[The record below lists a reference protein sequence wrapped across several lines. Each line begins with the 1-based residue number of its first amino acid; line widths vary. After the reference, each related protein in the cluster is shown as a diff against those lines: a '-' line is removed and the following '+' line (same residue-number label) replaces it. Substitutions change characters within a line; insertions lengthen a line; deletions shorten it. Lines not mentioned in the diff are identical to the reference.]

1 MPTEPSGPFRVER
14 HELPIEN
21 PLALTTIRGTEEQ
34 GATFVELFFDLVF
47 VFAVTQVTA
56 VLAHD
61 LTGAGVTRALIL
73 FWLVWW
79 AWTQYTWSLN
89 EADTEHVSI
98 RFITL
103 VATALAFLM
112 AVTIPLITS
121 PFGWLFPLSYL
132 VLRTVGISLQWRL
145 AAGDPVWVRS
155 VKTWTVL
162 SSLGLLAIIAA
173 VFLPPDRRFL
183 ALGIA
188 ALLDV
193 VSALGAGRGEWRLFP
208 GHFAERHG
216 LFVIIVLGESLIAA
230 GATLADHSLSVG
242 LLSVAVI
249 AVAGSCALWWTY
261 FGWARDALEE
271 GMKSQPSKTL
281 GRYARDVYSFAH
293 FPLIFGVIGFAVG
306 IEEAI
311 AHPKEPFSFPGA
323 VALCIGVA
331 LILGATG
338 LALTLAR
345 VRVPPVRWWVV
356 VVLLVAIPFLR
367 ALSAWGALSL
377 VSVLVAGLAVVEE
390 SSQHDRG
397 ISEASV

>member
-1 MPTEPSGPFRVER
+1 
-14 HELPIEN
+14 
-21 PLALTTIRGTEEQ
+21 LTSIRGTEEQ

-56 VLAHD
+56 LLAHD
-61 LTGAGVTRALIL
+61 LTVAGVTRASIL

-98 RFITL
+98 RLITL

-121 PFGWLFPLSYL
+121 PFGWLFPVSYL
-132 VLRTVGISLQWRL
+132 VLRSGGISLQWRL
-145 AAGDPVWVRS
+145 AAGDSEWARS
-155 VKTWTVL
+155 VRTWTVL

-173 VFLPPDRRFL
+173 VFLPPERRFL

-193 VSALGAGRGEWRLFP
+193 VAALGAGRGEWRMFS
-208 GHFAERHG
+208 GHFSERHG

-230 GATLADHSLSVG
+230 GLTVSDHPLSLG
-242 LLSVAVI
+242 LLLVAVT
-249 AVAGSCALWWTY
+249 AVAGTCALWWTY
-261 FGWARDALEE
+261 FGWVKNALEHR
-271 GMKSQPSKTL
+271 MKAQPPKTL

-311 AHPKEPFSFPGA
+311 AHPKDPFSAPA
-323 VALCIGVA
+323 ALALCLGVA
-331 LILGATG
+331 LILGGTA

-345 VRVPPVRWWVV
+345 VRVPPVRWWVIV
-356 VVLLVAIPFLR
+356 ALLVAIAFFR
-367 ALSAWGALSL
+367 ALPAWGAMSL
-377 VSVLVAGLAVVEE
+377 VAGLVAGLAVVEK
-390 SSQHDRG
+390 SPQP
-397 ISEASV
+397 

>member
-1 MPTEPSGPFRVER
+1 MPTATSGPSRVDLSTEDS
-14 HELPIEN
+14 P
-21 PLALTTIRGTEEQ
+21 ALTTIRGTEEQ

-56 VLAHD
+56 LLAHD
-61 LTGAGVTRALIL
+61 LTGTGVTRALIL

-132 VLRTVGISLQWRL
+132 VLRTCGISLQWRL
-145 AAGDPVWVRS
+145 AAGDAVLVRS

-193 VSALGAGRGEWRLFP
+193 VAALGAGRGEWRLFP

-230 GATLADHSLSVG
+230 GLTLADHSLSVG
-242 LLSVAVI
+242 LISVAVT

-261 FGWARDALEE
+261 FGWAREALEDS
-271 GMKSQPSKTL
+271 MRAQPPKTL
-281 GRYARDVYSFAH
+281 GRFARDVYSFAH
-293 FPLIFGVIGFAVG
+293 FPLIFGVIGFAIG

-323 VALCIGVA
+323 LALCFGVA
-331 LILGATG
+331 LILGGTG

-345 VRVPPVRWWVV
+345 VRVPAVRWWAVV
-356 VVLLVAIPFLR
+356 ALLLVVTFVR
-367 ALSAWGALSL
+367 ALPAWGALSL
-377 VSVLVAGLAVVEE
+377 VSVMVAGLAVVEKP
-390 SSQHDRG
+390 SQHDPG
-397 ISEASV
+397 TPEVSI

>member
-1 MPTEPSGPFRVER
+1 
-14 HELPIEN
+14 
-21 PLALTTIRGTEEQ
+21 LTTIRGTEEQ

-56 VLAHD
+56 VLAHE
-61 LTGAGVTRALIL
+61 LTVVGVTRALIL

-98 RFITL
+98 RVITL

-112 AVTIPLITS
+112 AVTIPFITS
-121 PFGWLFPLSYL
+121 PFGWLFPVSYL
-132 VLRTVGISLQWRL
+132 VLRMVGISLQWRL
-145 AAGDPVWVRS
+145 AAGDSEWVRS

-183 ALGIA
+183 ALGVA

-193 VSALGAGRGEWRLFP
+193 VAALGAGRGEWRLFS
-208 GHFAERHG
+208 GHFSERHG

-230 GATLADHSLSVG
+230 GVTVTDQPLSVG
-242 LLSVAVI
+242 LLLVAVT
-249 AVAGSCALWWTY
+249 AVAGTCALWWTY
-261 FGWARDALEE
+261 FGWAKDALEHR
-271 GMKSQPSKTL
+271 MKAQRPATL

-311 AHPKEPFSFPGA
+311 AHPKDPFSVPGA
-323 VALCIGVA
+323 LALCLGVA
-331 LILGATG
+331 LILGGTA
-338 LALTLAR
+338 LALILAR
-345 VRVPPVRWWVV
+345 VRVPLARWWAIVL
-356 VVLLVAIPFLR
+356 LLVAIPFLR
-367 ALSAWGALSL
+367 GMPAWVAMSL
-377 VSVLVAGLAVVEE
+377 VSVLVAGLAVVED
-390 SSQHDRG
+390 SSQHDAG
-397 ISEASV
+397 TPEVSI

>member
-1 MPTEPSGPFRVER
+1 M
-14 HELPIEN
+14 
-21 PLALTTIRGTEEQ
+21 TTIRGTEEQ

-61 LTGAGVTRALIL
+61 LTLEGLTHALIL

-98 RFITL
+98 RLITL

-132 VLRTVGISLQWRL
+132 VLRMVGISLQWRL
-145 AAGDPVWVRS
+145 AAGDPAWVRS

-188 ALLDV
+188 AHPRR
-193 VSALGAGRGEWRLFP
+193 SCRPGRRSWRVE
-208 GHFAERHG
+208 A
-216 LFVIIVLGESLIAA
+216 VLGSFLRTARPVRHHRARRIADCSRCDGQRSA
-230 GATLADHSLSVG
+230 SERG
-242 LLSVAVI
+242 LLLVAVT
-249 AVAGSCALWWTY
+249 AVAGA
-261 FGWARDALEE
+261 A
-271 GMKSQPSKTL
+271 PSGGPTSD
-281 GRYARDVYSFAH
+281 GRRMRSKPA
-293 FPLIFGVIGFAVG
+293 
-306 IEEAI
+306 
-311 AHPKEPFSFPGA
+311 
-323 VALCIGVA
+323 
-331 LILGATG
+331 
-338 LALTLAR
+338 
-345 VRVPPVRWWVV
+345 
-356 VVLLVAIPFLR
+356 
-367 ALSAWGALSL
+367 
-377 VSVLVAGLAVVEE
+377 
-390 SSQHDRG
+390 
-397 ISEASV
+397 

>member
-1 MPTEPSGPFRVER
+1 M
-14 HELPIEN
+14 
-21 PLALTTIRGTEEQ
+21 TTIRGTEEQ

-61 LTGAGVTRALIL
+61 LTWAGLTSALIL

-103 VATALAFLM
+103 MATALAFLM

-145 AAGDPVWVRS
+145 AAGDPGWVRS

-193 VSALGAGRGEWRLFP
+193 VAALGAGRGEWRLFP

-230 GATLADHSLSVG
+230 GVTLADHSLTVG

-261 FGWARDALEE
+261 FGWARDALED
-271 GMKSQPSKTL
+271 GMKAQPPKTL

-293 FPLIFGVIGFAVG
+293 FPLIFGVIGFAIG

-311 AHPKEPFSFPGA
+311 AHPKDPFSFAGTL
-323 VALCIGVA
+323 ALCLGVA
-331 LILGATG
+331 LILGGTA

-345 VRVPPVRWWVV
+345 VRVPPARWLAIVL
-356 VVLLVAIPFLR
+356 LLVAIPLFR
-367 ALSAWGALSL
+367 VVPAWGALGL
-377 VSVLVAGLAVVEE
+377 VSIVVAGLAVVEK
-390 SSQHDRG
+390 SPST
-397 ISEASV
+397 

>member
-1 MPTEPSGPFRVER
+1 M
-14 HELPIEN
+14 
-21 PLALTTIRGTEEQ
+21 TTIRGTEEQ

-61 LTGAGVTRALIL
+61 LTMEGLTHALIL

-79 AWTQYTWSLN
+79 AWTQFTWSLN

-98 RFITL
+98 RLITL

-112 AVTIPLITS
+112 AVTIPFITS
-121 PFGWLFPLSYL
+121 SFGWLFPLSYL

-145 AAGDPVWVRS
+145 AAGDPAWVRS
-155 VKTWTVL
+155 VRTWTVL
-162 SSLGLLAIIAA
+162 SSLGLVAIIAA

-183 ALGIA
+183 ALGVA

-193 VSALGAGRGEWRLFP
+193 VAALGAGRGEWRLFS
-208 GHFAERHG
+208 GHFSERHG

-230 GATLADHSLSVG
+230 GVTVTDQPLSGG
-242 LLSVAVI
+242 LLVVAI
-249 AVAGSCALWWTY
+249 TAVAGTCALWWTY
-261 FGWARDALEE
+261 FGWAKEALEIR
-271 GMKSQPSKTL
+271 MKTQLPATL
-281 GRYARDVYSFAH
+281 GRFARDVYSFAH

-311 AHPKEPFSFPGA
+311 AHPKDPFSVPGA
-323 VALCIGVA
+323 LALCLGVA
-331 LILGATG
+331 LILGGTA

-345 VRVPPVRWWVV
+345 VRVPLARWWAI
-356 VVLLVAIPFLR
+356 VVLLAAIPLFR
-367 ALSAWGALSL
+367 ALPAWVAMSL
-377 VSVLVAGLAVVEE
+377 VSVLVAGLAVVED
-390 SSQHDRG
+390 SSQDDRRTP
-397 ISEASV
+397 EVPV

>member
-1 MPTEPSGPFRVER
+1 M
-14 HELPIEN
+14 
-21 PLALTTIRGTEEQ
+21 TTIRGTEEQ

-61 LTGAGVTRALIL
+61 LNGAGLTRALIL

-193 VSALGAGRGEWRLFP
+193 VAALGAGQGEWRLFP

-230 GATLADHSLSVG
+230 GVTLADHSLSVG
-242 LLSVAVI
+242 LLSVAVT

-261 FGWARDALEE
+261 FGWAREALEN
-271 GMKSQPSKTL
+271 GMKAQPPKTL

-293 FPLIFGVIGFAVG
+293 FPLIFGVIGFAIG
-306 IEEAI
+306 IEQAI
-311 AHPKEPFSFPGA
+311 AHPKDSFSLPGA
-323 VALCIGVA
+323 LALCLGVA
-331 LILGATG
+331 LILGGTA

-345 VRVPPVRWWVV
+345 VRVPPARLWAI
-356 VVLLVAIPFLR
+356 VLLIVAIPLFRVLP
-367 ALSAWGALSL
+367 AWGAMGL
-377 VSVLVAGLAVVEE
+377 VSIVVAGLAVVEK
-390 SSQHDRG
+390 SPST
-397 ISEASV
+397 

>member
-1 MPTEPSGPFRVER
+1 MPTERSGPSRVDSSTDD
-14 HELPIEN
+14 P
-21 PLALTTIRGTEEQ
+21 PALTTIRGTEEQ

-61 LTGAGVTRALIL
+61 LTGAGLTRAMIL

-103 VATALAFLM
+103 VATAVAFLM

-162 SSLGLLAIIAA
+162 SSLGLLAIMAA

-193 VSALGAGRGEWRLFP
+193 VAALGAGRGEWRLFP

-230 GATLADHSLSVG
+230 GLTLADQSLSVG
-242 LLSVAVI
+242 LLSVAVT

-261 FGWARDALEE
+261 FGWAREALEDR
-271 GMKSQPSKTL
+271 MKAQPPKRL

-311 AHPKEPFSFPGA
+311 AHPKDPFSFPGA
-323 VALCIGVA
+323 LALCLGVA
-331 LILGATG
+331 LILGGTG

-345 VRVPPVRWWVV
+345 VPVPPVRWWAV
-356 VVLLVAIPFLR
+356 VVLIVAVPLVQLIP
-367 ALSAWGALSL
+367 AWVSMTI
-377 VSVLVAGLAVVEE
+377 VSVLVAGLAAAEE
-390 SSQHDRG
+390 PSQHDRG
-397 ISEASV
+397 TSEASV

>member
-1 MPTEPSGPFRVER
+1 
-14 HELPIEN
+14 
-21 PLALTTIRGTEEQ
+21 LTTIRGTEEQ

-56 VLAHD
+56 VLAQD
-61 LTGAGVTRALIL
+61 LTVEGLTRALIV

-98 RFITL
+98 RPITL

-112 AVTIPLITS
+112 AVTIPFITS
-121 PFGWLFPLSYL
+121 PFGWLFPVSYL
-132 VLRTVGISLQWRL
+132 VLRMVGISLQWRL
-145 AAGDPVWVRS
+145 AAGDSVWARS

-183 ALGIA
+183 ALAVA

-193 VSALGAGRGEWRLFP
+193 VAALGAGRGEWRLFSS
-208 GHFAERHG
+208 HFAERHG

-230 GATLADHSLSVG
+230 GLTVTDQPLSVG
-242 LLSVAVI
+242 LLLVAVT
-249 AVAGSCALWWTY
+249 AVAGTCALWWTY
-261 FGWARDALEE
+261 FGWAKDGLEDR
-271 GMKSQPSKTL
+271 MKAQLPATL

-311 AHPKEPFSFPGA
+311 AHPKDPFSVPGA
-323 VALCIGVA
+323 LALCLGVA
-331 LILGATG
+331 LILGGTA

-345 VRVPPVRWWVV
+345 VHVPLARWWAIVL
-356 VVLLVAIPFLR
+356 LLVAIPFLR
-367 ALSAWGALSL
+367 AVPAWVAMSL
-377 VSVLVAGLAVVEE
+377 VSVLVAGLAVVEDF
-390 SSQHDRG
+390 SQHDPGNREV
-397 ISEASV
+397 SS